1 MWGQVTGAEAELRL
15 PRMAGFCQLANG
27 NGSLARAEDC
37 LASVMDAEET
47 KTEILLLSGFS
58 TRLETILLALLRD
71 QKMLKD
77 KLEVDKAAVMS
88 AIDRVGLDLAAEKQ
102 VVLSSQIFLANI

>member
-1 MWGQVTGAEAELRL
+1 MWGQVTGAEAEF
-15 PRMAGFCQLANG
+15 RMAGFCQLANG